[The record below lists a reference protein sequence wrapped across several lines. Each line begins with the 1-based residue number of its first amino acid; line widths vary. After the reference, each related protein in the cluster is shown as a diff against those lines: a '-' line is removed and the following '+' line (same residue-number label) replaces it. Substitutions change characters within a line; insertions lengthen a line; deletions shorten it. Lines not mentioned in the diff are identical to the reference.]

1 MWISGSSRRA
11 LDVVHL
17 DDLIYIIIIIRQ
29 SLRRTRR
36 VVRSFRAVALFVVFV
51 VDCIDG
57 LAVELLRRL
66 YQAIHIIKI
75 ERDRAV
81 VVGVPVLSVSASVLL
96 PASPCGIARPDPY
109 VFIFSY
115 FPKTPMFRRVNL
127 TPMFSRY
134 SSCLQRGGICP
145 LIIPSFV
152 YNLICEINSYNSY

>member
-109 VFIFSY
+109 VSPCKPDPYVFSLFFMSSTWGDLSPHYSIFCVQSY
-115 FPKTPMFRRVNL
+115 MRDKF
-127 TPMFSRY
+127 
-134 SSCLQRGGICP
+134 LQ
-145 LIIPSFV
+145 
-152 YNLICEINSYNSY
+152 